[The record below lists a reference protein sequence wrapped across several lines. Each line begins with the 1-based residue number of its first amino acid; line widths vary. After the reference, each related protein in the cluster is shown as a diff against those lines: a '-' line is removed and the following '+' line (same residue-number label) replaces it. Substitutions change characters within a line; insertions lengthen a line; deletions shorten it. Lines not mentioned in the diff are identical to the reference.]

1 MIIKVHFKPT
11 FIKKFKKL
19 ENNLQEE
26 VLDKIELFK
35 KIENH
40 KQLKVH
46 KLNGVLSGR
55 YSFSV
60 NYKFRIVFVYLS
72 KTEAVLLSVG
82 DHEVYDK

>member
-1 MIIKVHFKPT
+1 MKISFLPMFV
-11 FIKKFKKL
+11 KKFNRL
-19 ENNLQEE
+19 ETALREE
-26 VLDKIELFK
+26 VLEKIEMFK
-35 KIENH
+35 DEKNH

-60 NYKFRIVFVYLS
+60 NYKTRVVFSYLS
-72 KTEAVLLSVG
+72 KTEAVLLSIG

>member
-1 MIIKVHFKPT
+1 MKVHFKPT

-19 ENNLQEE
+19 ESALQEE
-26 VLDKIELFK
+26 AFEKIELFK
-35 KIENH
+35 DIKNH

-60 NYKFRIVFVYLS
+60 NYKTRIVFSYLA
-72 KTEAVLLSVG
+72 KNEAVLLAVG
-82 DHEVYDK
+82 DHEVYKK

>member
-1 MIIKVHFKPT
+1 MKISFLPMFV
-11 FIKKFKKL
+11 KKFNRL
-19 ENNLQEE
+19 ETALREE
-26 VLDKIELFK
+26 VLEKIEMFK
-35 KIENH
+35 DEKNH

-60 NYKFRIVFVYLS
+60 NYKTRVVFSYLS
-72 KTEAVLLSVG
+72 KTEAVILSIG

>member
-1 MIIKVHFKPT
+1 MFV
-11 FIKKFKKL
+11 KKFNRL
-19 ENNLQEE
+19 ETALREE
-26 VLDKIELFK
+26 VLEKIEMFK
-35 KIENH
+35 DEKNH

-60 NYKFRIVFVYLS
+60 NYKTRVVFSYLS
-72 KTEAVLLSVG
+72 KTEAVLLSIG